1 MTRMLDAQRVPI
13 PHHRRPYVRRSRW
26 SDYFKL
32 PAEWSVSSGFSSPPG
47 ELRGGVIA
55 ALTTLG
61 KELDLAT
68 KGDTTAAVVA
78 KLDRNSSIR
87 APAEPY
93 VANAAKCYLW
103 WRGG

>member
-1 MTRMLDAQRVPI
+1 
-13 PHHRRPYVRRSRW
+13 
-26 SDYFKL
+26 
-32 PAEWSVSSGFSSPPG
+32 
-47 ELRGGVIA
+47 VIA

-68 KGDTTAAVVA
+68 KGDATAAVVA

-87 APAEPY
+87 APAAPY
-93 VANAAKCYLW
+93 VANAAKCYLR